1 MVFFNYATMQM
12 AAKIVYYGPGLCGK
26 TTNLHHIY
34 AKTSPQSRG
43 EMVSLETETDRTL
56 FFDLLPIDV
65 GVIGGFKTRLQ
76 LYTVPGQVFYNTT
89 RKLVLKGVDGIVF
102 VADSQRAMLD
112 ANVESLK
119 NLRENLAEIGTNL
132 DEIPLVLQ
140 LNKRDL
146 PNIASLEMML
156 DAMDPERKAEH
167 VESVASVGTGV
178 FETLKTISK
187 LTLRTLRRRMT
198 GEEPSRASATRSGQ
212 FRVQDNARTMAGATP
227 VPPATPAATAMPAPT
242 RAPTPAP
249 PSAPPPVAAAQT
261 TAQTAAPALVTEPM
275 RAFTGE
281 QRVEQ
286 KLETP
291 TLVEELGPAP
301 MPPEPQFDAEAT
313 IAASSFDRRVIAD
326 APVADVE
333 PSRIEPTSM
342 EPSHVE
348 QLSADVFGGQSVLEA
363 PTQAP
368 PEAAERFFPTVEP
381 APAPPPTPPT
391 ALALEPEI
399 AFSEAEKPQKS
410 KLDVK
415 TVKVRS
421 SVDVMAELEA
431 LRKRATSTTTKP
443 PAKRDVIADLDS
455 LRPKRDLN
463 RTLHLQLPSGVLS
476 RTKSVRVTLS
486 FEDGQEAVIDTQNQH
501 LDLGDASDV
510 QSLSVNLK
518 IDLA

>member
-146 PNIASLEMML
+146 PNIASVEMML

-167 VESVASVGTGV
+167 VESVASAGTGV
-178 FETLKTISK
+178 FETLKQISK
-187 LTLRTLRRRMT
+187 QTLRTLRRRMT

-212 FRVQDNARTMAGATP
+212 FRVQDHARTMAGATP
-227 VPPATPAATAMPAPT
+227 TPPATPSASASAPAPVPVPV
-242 RAPTPAP
+242 RAPTQ
-249 PSAPPPVAAAQT
+249 SGPVAVAHA
-261 TAQTAAPALVTEPM
+261 AAPLRTEPM
-275 RAFTGE
+275 RAFTGIEE
-281 QRVEQ
+281 QIEPHV
-286 KLETP
+286 ETP
-291 TLVEELGPAP
+291 TLVEEPGPAP
-301 MPPEPQFDAEAT
+301 LPPEPQFDAEAT

-326 APVADVE
+326 APIAEVAPPPVEALPPPE
-333 PSRIEPTSM
+333 PSSYVAPA
-342 EPSHVE
+342 
-348 QLSADVFGGQSVLEA
+348 ADVFGDETIMA
-363 PTQAP
+363 AAQAP
-368 PEAAERFFPTVEP
+368 AEAADRFFPVTETDE
-381 APAPPPTPPT
+381 PAPPPFDDSMP
-391 ALALEPEI
+391 LVLEPEI
-399 AFSEAEKPQKS
+399 AFSETEKPQRS
-410 KLDVK
+410 KPEVK

-431 LRKRATSTTTKP
+431 LRKRATSTTPKTS
-443 PAKRDVIADLDS
+443 AKRDILADLDS
-455 LRPKRDLN
+455 LRPKRDVN
-463 RTLHLQLPSGVLS
+463 RTLHLQLPSGILA

-486 FEDGQEAVIDTQNQH
+486 FEDGQEAVIDTQNQV

>member
-102 VADSQRAMLD
+102 VADSQRAMLE

-132 DEIPLVLQ
+132 DEIPLVFQ

-146 PNIASLEMML
+146 PNIATVDMML
-156 DAMDPERKAEH
+156 DALDPERKAES
-167 VESVASVGTGV
+167 VESVASAGAGV
-178 FETLKTISK
+178 FETLKLISK

-198 GEEPSRASATRSGQ
+198 GEEPSRAAPARASGH
-212 FRVQDNARTMAGATP
+212 FRVQDNSRTMAGATP
-227 VPPATPAATAMPAPT
+227 I
-242 RAPTPAP
+242 
-249 PSAPPPVAAAQT
+249 PPPMPPVHAQT
-261 TAQTAAPALVTEPM
+261 TPTAPTGHGTEPM
-275 RAFTGE
+275 RAMTGE
-281 QRVEQ
+281 ARETAPTQ
-286 KLETP
+286 TP
-291 TLVEELGPAP
+291 TLVEEAPAP
-301 MPPEPQFDAEAT
+301 APLPQEPEFDSEAT
-313 IAASSFDRRVIAD
+313 VAAASIDRRFIMD
-326 APVADVE
+326 APVADREPEVE
-333 PSRIEPTSM
+333 EVGEEFRIE
-342 EPSHVE
+342 EPE
-348 QLSADVFGGQSVLEA
+348 PEPVLEA
-363 PTQAP
+363 EAP
-368 PEAAERFFPTVEP
+368 SVAEPEAAPQ
-381 APAPPPTPPT
+381 
-391 ALALEPEI
+391 PE
-399 AFSEAEKPQKS
+399 
-410 KLDVK
+410 VK
-415 TVKVRS
+415 TVKVRN

-431 LRKRATSTTTKP
+431 LRKRATNN
-443 PAKRDVIADLDS
+443 PAAKAPARRDVFADLNS

-476 RTKSVRVTLS
+476 RTKTVRVTLA
-486 FEDGQEAVIDTQNQH
+486 FEDGEEAVIDTQNQQV
-501 LDLGDASDV
+501 DLGDASDV

>member
-146 PNIASLEMML
+146 PNIASVDMML
-156 DAMDPERKAEH
+156 DALDAERKAEH
-167 VESVASVGTGV
+167 VESVASAGTGV
-178 FETLKTISK
+178 FETLKMISK

-198 GEEPSRASATRSGQ
+198 GEEPSRASSARSGQ
-212 FRVQDNARTMAGATP
+212 FRVQDNSRTMAGSTP
-227 VPPATPAATAMPAPT
+227 VPSVTPTTMAVSPA
-242 RAPTPAP
+242 PAP
-249 PSAPPPVAAAQT
+249 PGPT
-261 TAQTAAPALVTEPM
+261 KHVTEPM
-275 RAFTGE
+275 RAFTGA
-281 QRVEQ
+281 QQLEQ
-286 KLETP
+286 KVESP
-291 TLVEELGPAP
+291 TLVEEIREELAPAP
-301 MPPEPQFDAEAT
+301 LPPEPQFDAEAT

-326 APVADVE
+326 APVPE
-333 PSRIEPTSM
+333 QP
-342 EPSHVE
+342 HVE
-348 QLSADVFGGQSVLEA
+348 QPVVEQPMREVDAAPAPQAVTDVPL
-363 PTQAP
+363 QAP
-368 PEAAERFFPTVEP
+368 AEAVDQFFPVSEP
-381 APAPPPTPPT
+381 APPV
-391 ALALEPEI
+391 LEPEI
-399 AFSEAEKPQKS
+399 AFSEAEKPQKTEPE
-410 KLDVK
+410 VK
-415 TVKVRS
+415 TVKVRN

-431 LRKRATSTTTKP
+431 LRKRATSATPKSA
-443 PAKRDVIADLDS
+443 AKRDVMADLDS
-455 LRPKRDLN
+455 LRPKRDIN

>member
-146 PNIASLEMML
+146 PNIASVDMML
-156 DAMDPERKAEH
+156 DALDRERKAEH
-167 VESVASVGTGV
+167 VESVASAGTGV
-178 FETLKTISK
+178 FETLKMISK

-198 GEEPSRASATRSGQ
+198 GEEPSRASTARSGQ
-212 FRVQDNARTMAGATP
+212 FRVQDNSRTMAGATP
-227 VPPATPAATAMPAPT
+227 VPPVTPAPT
-242 RAPTPAP
+242 MAVSPTPAP
-249 PSAPPPVAAAQT
+249 PAAT
-261 TAQTAAPALVTEPM
+261 KHVTEPM
-275 RAFTGE
+275 RAFTGN
-281 QRVEQ
+281 QPLEQ
-286 KLETP
+286 KVETP
-291 TLVEELGPAP
+291 TLVEEIREELAPAP

-326 APVADVE
+326 APIAEQPVAE
-333 PSRIEPTSM
+333 PP
-342 EPSHVE
+342 VAE
-348 QLSADVFGGQSVLEA
+348 QPIAEQSVDVPLEA
-363 PTQAP
+363 PA
-368 PEAAERFFPTVEP
+368 EAVDQFFPLGE
-381 APAPPPTPPT
+381 PAPPP
-391 ALALEPEI
+391 LGPEI
-399 AFSEAEKPQKS
+399 AFSEAEKPQKTEPE
-410 KLDVK
+410 VK
-415 TVKVRS
+415 TVKVRN

-431 LRKRATSTTTKP
+431 LRKRATSATPKTA
-443 PAKRDVIADLDS
+443 AKRDVMADLDS
-455 LRPKRDLN
+455 LRPKRDIN